1 MRAELV
7 LSVCTGALIL
17 AKAGLLENLETT
29 IHFMA
34 VDGLKKI
41 APNTKIS
48 PEKRWVDN
56 GKIVLSA
63 GVSAE
68 IDMSFYIVEKRQG
81 KEIALEAAKYMQ
93 YDYWK

>member
-1 MRAELV
+1 
-7 LSVCTGALIL
+7 
-17 AKAGLLENLETT
+17 
-29 IHFMA
+29 MA